1 MLQGKNKKVKK
12 SLGSVAIK
20 ERRTTTK
27 GRKIHR
33 DSCNGAR
40 RQSAPFLASSFFSVA
55 FKNFSFQ
62 SGHASDYLSPEKH
75 AGKK

>member
-27 GRKIHR
+27 GRKIHT

-40 RQSAPFLASSFFSVA
+40 RQSAPLLGFFSVA
-55 FKNFSFQ
+55 FKSFLC
-62 SGHASDYLSPEKH
+62 SSPDML
-75 AGKK
+75 